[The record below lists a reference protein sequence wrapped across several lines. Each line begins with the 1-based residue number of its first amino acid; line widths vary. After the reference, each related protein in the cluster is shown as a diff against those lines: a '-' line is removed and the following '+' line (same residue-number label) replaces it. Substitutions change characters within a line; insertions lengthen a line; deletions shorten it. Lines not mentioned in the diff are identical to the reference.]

1 MPDAGAMARIF
12 QRYWSFEGR
21 LARLPFFAR
30 NVFLGVLAAVLAM
43 TSIPLFAQG
52 GPWWWI
58 GLFDV
63 IAVLA
68 LVAVGAVSLTVR
80 RLHDL
85 GLSGYHAIW
94 VSAAGAGWEVM
105 SYGPP
110 IIMLAG
116 LPLAAI
122 GAWLMF
128 WPGDREDNRFGER
141 QI

>member
-1 MPDAGAMARIF
+1 MARVIE
-12 QRYWSFEGR
+12 RYLSFEGR
-21 LARLPFFAR
+21 LARLQYFAR
-30 NVFLGVLAAVLAM
+30 SVFLGVVMVALGM

-58 GLFDV
+58 GIFDL

-68 LVAVGAVSLTVR
+68 LLVVGAVSLMVR

-94 VSAAGAGWEVM
+94 VGAAGAGWEVL

-110 IIMLAG
+110 IFVLAG
-116 LPLAAI
+116 LPLAAV
-122 GAWLMF
+122 GAWLLF
-128 WPGDREDNRFGER
+128 WPGNRGTNRFGER
-141 QI
+141 SV

>member
-1 MPDAGAMARIF
+1 MARVF
-12 QRYWSFEGR
+12 ERYWSFEGR

-30 NVFLGVLAAVLAM
+30 NVFLGVVAFALAM

-58 GLFDV
+58 GIFDLIV
-63 IAVLA
+63 VLA
-68 LVAVGAVSLTVR
+68 LIAVGAVSLMVR

-94 VSAAGAGWEVM
+94 VGAAAAGWEVM

-116 LPLAAI
+116 LPLAAV
-122 GAWLMF
+122 GVWLMF
-128 WPGDREDNRFGER
+128 WPGNRTANRFGER
-141 QI
+141 PI